1 MPRPGGPRVAES
13 LWIDALVAL
22 QPLPDIMFAASAAPM
37 LFFRTNDSHSVWTP
51 AGTATVERLIR
62 TRTPNDPW
70 VTFCRPFHAAND
82 PNDFH
87 AYFQVLGTGPDA
99 LLVEGGGLD
108 ERGLWNWTSTWHPR
122 QTDQVTVGP
131 HWYQYSVDASEV
143 QTASDA
149 LTQLCPALADGD
161 GNMIAPTG
169 YEWRWRD
176 ARP

>member
-1 MPRPGGPRVAES
+1 MPRPGVPRVAES
-13 LWIDALVAL
+13 PWTDALVTL
-22 QPLPDIMFAASAAPM
+22 QPLPDIRLAASAAPT

-51 AGTATVERLIR
+51 ASTATAERLIR

-70 VTFCRPFHAAND
+70 VTFCRPRNAVND
-82 PNDFH
+82 PNGFH

-108 ERGLWNWTSTWHPR
+108 ERGLWDWTSTWHPR
-122 QTDQVTVGP
+122 RSTQVTVGP

-149 LTQLCPALADGD
+149 LTQLWPALADGD
-161 GNMIAPTG
+161 GNMIAPAG